1 MELRAYWRIVYRRW
15 WIVVLLPLVVV
26 AASFLLRPQPAHGA
40 VANLRLTVG
49 IVPETGDGKFYTFD
63 RYYSWLTAEYLA
75 DDLSEIIKSRAF
87 ADEVSKR
94 LGGQVATGQI
104 QGATNPQKLHRILT
118 VSVSAA
124 TEQQAMEIAGAIA
137 ATLRESG
144 GTFLPQLSAQNAAIS
159 VIDPPALVPIGPS
172 LREKLD
178 LPLRLFLAL
187 AAALALAFLLDYL
200 DDSLRNA
207 DDVEALGLA
216 VLAEIPK

>member
-1 MELRAYWRIVYRRW
+1 MELRAYWRIVVRRW

-26 AASFLLRPQPAHGA
+26 AASFALRPQAAQGA

-49 IVPETGDGKFYTFD
+49 IVPEAGDGKFYTYD

-94 LGGQVATGQI
+94 LGGSVAAGQI

-118 VSVSAA
+118 VSVSAGS
-124 TEQQAMEIAGAIA
+124 EQQAMAIADGIA
-137 ATLRESG
+137 ATLRESSAR
-144 GTFLPQLSAQNAAIS
+144 FLPQLSAQNAALSI
-159 VIDPPALVPIGPS
+159 IDPPALVPIGPG

-178 LPLRLFLAL
+178 LPLRFLLAV
-187 AAALALAFLLDYL
+187 AAALGLVFLLDYL
-200 DDSLRNA
+200 DDSVRDATDMENM
-207 DDVEALGLA
+207 GLA
-216 VLAEIPK
+216 VLGEIPK